1 MGDQIVG
8 HDVRL
13 QRETGGHPAVVGAF
27 LVHDGVIAKVEAQ
40 PAIGFRHQHR
50 LGHRRRPARPHQN
63 LEHRIQRAAV
73 RGAAGD
79 DRLDILGCLAKGRRR
94 HADLVALH
102 PVDVALQRVDL
113 AVVGEH
119 PEGLGQP
126 PLREGV
132 GAVTLVINRK
142 SGLEPLIHQIGVEG
156 GDLFGQHHALV
167 DDRPAGQGAQ
177 IHALNPGGIGGFLN
191 PAADDVKLTL
201 KLLLID
207 VLFTADKDLLNLGT
221 RRIGLVAQN
230 ARVHGHMPPAMGPQG
245 PPPVRPIRIAFAP
258 ALAGRHMTLTPTEI
272 RALRAAGYTIEEL
285 ELAGLSKM
293 GERGPIDKFR
303 NRLTWPIRDISG
315 DVVGFGARKL
325 ASDEEDQG
333 PKYLNTSETPIYKKS
348 QVLYGLDMAK
358 KEIAK
363 KRQVVIV
370 EGYTDV
376 MAAHLAGIT
385 TAVATCGTAFGAEHI
400 RIIRRL
406 LMDDDAFRGEVIF
419 TFDGDA
425 AGQKA
430 AMRAFSEDQKFVTQT
445 FVAVEPDGLDPCDLR
460 QHKGD
465 LALRDLIAR
474 RVPLFEFA
482 IRAELAHHKLDTA
495 EGRVNALNAAAPLV
509 AQIRDKSLRPE
520 YTRLL
525 AGWLGVEVEIVTR
538 AVAQGAKAAPQQS
551 RQQVEEVPAQPN
563 FRPDP
568 NEARLI
574 LEREVLKSRLQEPQL
589 FEGELWSSIE
599 PGAFTHP
606 AYSAMRTAIDAH
618 EKISPEVITDE
629 NLRALFTELTV
640 EPIRADGKPTQLYVA
655 SIVARLRE
663 VAISRSIADLKS
675 SLQRLNPVENE
686 IEYNAAFAQLVALE
700 SARRSLHD
708 LALGS
713 L

>member
-1 MGDQIVG
+1 MAGRIKDE
-8 HDVRL
+8 DV
-13 QRETGGHPAVVGAF
+13 
-27 LVHDGVIAKVEAQ
+27 
-40 PAIGFRHQHR
+40 QHIR
-50 LGHRRRPARPHQN
+50 DHAP
-63 LEHRIQRAAV
+63 I
-73 RGAAGD
+73 D
-79 DRLDILGCLAKGRRR
+79 D
-94 HADLVALH
+94 
-102 PVDVALQRVDL
+102 
-113 AVVGEH
+113 VVGEYVQLKSAGGGQKK
-119 PEGLGQP
+119 GLCPFHDEKSPSFHVTPSKGYFHCFGCQTGGDVIAFLMKIDHLTFTETIERLADRIGYT
-126 PLREGV
+126 LRYEESGSAPSGPSVNRSRLVAANALAATFFQEQLNTSPDAAHGRDLLTKRGFDKSACETFGV
-132 GAVTLVINRK
+132 GYAPD
-142 SGLEPLIHQIGVEG
+142 SW
-156 GDLFGQHHALV
+156 DS
-167 DDRPAGQGAQ
+167 
-177 IHALNPGGIGGFLN
+177 
-191 PAADDVKLTL
+191 LT
-201 KLLLID
+201 K
-207 VLFTADKDLLNLGT
+207 
-221 RRIGLVAQN
+221 
-230 ARVHGHMPPAMGPQG
+230 H
-245 PPPVRPIRIAFAP
+245 
-258 ALAGRHMTLTPTEI
+258 
-272 RALRAAGYTIEEL
+272 LRAAGYTIEEL

-460 QHKGD
+460 QIKGD
-465 LALRDLIAR
+465 LALRDLIAK

-482 IRAELAHHKLDTA
+482 IRTELKLHNLTTA
-495 EGRVNALNAAAPLV
+495 EGRVNALNATAPLV

-520 YTRLL
+520 YSRLL
-525 AGWLGVEVEIVTR
+525 AGWLGIEVEIVTS
-538 AVAQGAKAAPQQS
+538 AVSQGARRSVTTAVQSDEDQVDQSWRPHPQ
-551 RQQVEEVPAQPN
+551 EP
-563 FRPDP
+563 
-568 NEARLI
+568 RLL
-574 LEREVLKSRLQEPQL
+574 LEREVLKARLQMPDL
-589 FEGELWSSIE
+589 VTTWSEIE
-599 PGAFTHP
+599 EAAFTHP
-606 AYSAMRTAIDAH
+606 AYVEMKRVIDTHASSTIQID
-618 EKISPEVITDE
+618 EISDE
-629 NLRALFTELTV
+629 RMKTLFTELTV
-640 EPIRADGKPTQLYVA
+640 EPIRSDGEVSARYIE

-663 VAISRSIADLKS
+663 VGISRAIADLKS
-675 SLQRLNPVENE
+675 NLQRLNPVENPD
-686 IEYNAAFAQLVALE
+686 EYNAAFASLVALE
-700 SARRSLHD
+700 TTRRGLHD
-708 LALGS
+708 LAIGS

>member
-1 MGDQIVG
+1 MAGRIKDE
-8 HDVRL
+8 DV
-13 QRETGGHPAVVGAF
+13 
-27 LVHDGVIAKVEAQ
+27 
-40 PAIGFRHQHR
+40 QHIR
-50 LGHRRRPARPHQN
+50 DHAP
-63 LEHRIQRAAV
+63 I
-73 RGAAGD
+73 D
-79 DRLDILGCLAKGRRR
+79 D
-94 HADLVALH
+94 
-102 PVDVALQRVDL
+102 
-113 AVVGEH
+113 VVGEYVQLKSAGGGQKK
-119 PEGLGQP
+119 GLCPFHDEKSPSFHVTPSKGYFHCFGCQTGGDVIAFLMKIDHLTFTETIERLADRIGYT
-126 PLREGV
+126 LRYEESGSAPSGPAVNRSRLVAANAMAATFFQEQLNTSPDAAHGRDLLTKRGFDKSACQTFGV
-132 GAVTLVINRK
+132 GYAPD
-142 SGLEPLIHQIGVEG
+142 SW
-156 GDLFGQHHALV
+156 DALTK
-167 DDRPAGQGAQ
+167 
-177 IHALNPGGIGGFLN
+177 H
-191 PAADDVKLTL
+191 
-201 KLLLID
+201 
-207 VLFTADKDLLNLGT
+207 
-221 RRIGLVAQN
+221 
-230 ARVHGHMPPAMGPQG
+230 
-245 PPPVRPIRIAFAP
+245 
-258 ALAGRHMTLTPTEI
+258 
-272 RALRAAGYTIEEL
+272 LRAAGYTIEEL

-460 QHKGD
+460 QTKGD
-465 LALRDLIAR
+465 LALRDLIAK

-482 IRAELAHHKLDTA
+482 IRTELKLHNLATA
-495 EGRVNALNAAAPLV
+495 EGRVNALNATAPLV

-520 YTRLL
+520 YSRLL
-525 AGWLGVEVEIVTR
+525 AGWLGIEVEIVTS
-538 AVAQGAKAAPQQS
+538 AVAQGARKSMPTSATVDTEGDQVDQSWRPHPQ
-551 RQQVEEVPAQPN
+551 EP
-563 FRPDP
+563 
-568 NEARLI
+568 RLL
-574 LEREVLKSRLQEPQL
+574 LEREVLKARLQMPDL
-589 FEGELWSSIE
+589 VTTWSEIE
-599 PGAFTHP
+599 ESAFTHP
-606 AYSAMRTAIDAH
+606 AYVEMKRVIDAH
-618 EKISPEVITDE
+618 ATSTIQIDEISDE
-629 NLRALFTELTV
+629 RMKTLFTELTV
-640 EPIRADGKPTQLYVA
+640 EPIRSDGEVSARYIE

-663 VAISRSIADLKS
+663 VGISRAIADLKS
-675 SLQRLNPVENE
+675 NLQRLNPVENPD
-686 IEYNAAFAQLVALE
+686 EYNAAFASLVALE
-700 SARRSLHD
+700 TTRRGLHD
-708 LALGS
+708 LAIGS

>member
-1 MGDQIVG
+1 MAGRIKDE
-8 HDVRL
+8 DV
-13 QRETGGHPAVVGAF
+13 
-27 LVHDGVIAKVEAQ
+27 
-40 PAIGFRHQHR
+40 QHIR
-50 LGHRRRPARPHQN
+50 DHAP
-63 LEHRIQRAAV
+63 I
-73 RGAAGD
+73 D
-79 DRLDILGCLAKGRRR
+79 D
-94 HADLVALH
+94 
-102 PVDVALQRVDL
+102 
-113 AVVGEH
+113 VVGEYVQLKSAGGGQKK
-119 PEGLGQP
+119 GLCPFHDEKSPSFHVTPSKGYFHCFGCQTGGDVIAFLMKIDHLTFTETIERLADRIGYT
-126 PLREGV
+126 LRYEESGSAPSGPSVNRSRLVAANALAATFFQEQLNTSPDAAHGRDLLTKRGFDKNACQTFGV
-132 GAVTLVINRK
+132 GYAPD
-142 SGLEPLIHQIGVEG
+142 SW
-156 GDLFGQHHALV
+156 DALTK
-167 DDRPAGQGAQ
+167 
-177 IHALNPGGIGGFLN
+177 H
-191 PAADDVKLTL
+191 
-201 KLLLID
+201 
-207 VLFTADKDLLNLGT
+207 
-221 RRIGLVAQN
+221 
-230 ARVHGHMPPAMGPQG
+230 
-245 PPPVRPIRIAFAP
+245 
-258 ALAGRHMTLTPTEI
+258 
-272 RALRAAGYTIEEL
+272 LRAAGYTIEEL

-460 QHKGD
+460 QIKGD
-465 LALRDLIAR
+465 LALRDLIAK

-482 IRAELAHHKLDTA
+482 IRTELKLHNLTTA
-495 EGRVNALNAAAPLV
+495 EGRVNALNATAPLV

-520 YTRLL
+520 YSRLL
-525 AGWLGVEVEIVTR
+525 AGWLGIEVELVTS
-538 AVAQGAKAAPQQS
+538 AVSQGARRSAPASVQPDEDQVDQS
-551 RQQVEEVPAQPN
+551 W
-563 FRPDP
+563 RPHP
-568 NEARLI
+568 QEPRLL
-574 LEREVLKSRLQEPQL
+574 LEREVLKARLQMPDL
-589 FEGELWSSIE
+589 VTTWSEIE
-599 PGAFTHP
+599 EAAFTHP
-606 AYSAMRTAIDAH
+606 AYVEMKRVIDAH
-618 EKISPEVITDE
+618 ASSTIQIDEVSDE
-629 NLRALFTELTV
+629 RMKTLFTELTV
-640 EPIRADGKPTQLYVA
+640 EPIRSDGEVSARYIE

-663 VAISRSIADLKS
+663 VGISRAIADLKS
-675 SLQRLNPVENE
+675 NLQRLNPVENPD
-686 IEYNAAFAQLVALE
+686 EYNAAFASLVALE
-700 SARRSLHD
+700 TTRRGLHD
-708 LALGS
+708 LAIGS